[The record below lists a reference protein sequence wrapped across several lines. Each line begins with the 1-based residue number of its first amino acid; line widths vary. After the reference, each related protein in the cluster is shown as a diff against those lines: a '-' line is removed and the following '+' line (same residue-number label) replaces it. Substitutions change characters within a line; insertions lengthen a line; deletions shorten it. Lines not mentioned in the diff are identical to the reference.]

1 MDTGK
6 TKLARHIEVV
16 TNLSIIVVA
25 LIGASVLVKNYLI
38 QPRAQ
43 AVAEARPSVVTS
55 TAPENQRREPP
66 KRPNEGTQISI
77 PDVDWSGSKQTILLA
92 LSNKC
97 HFCTESAPFYQRL
110 SSELAQRQDVKLL
123 AVFPQDNNEAKQ
135 YLSGLGIQ
143 IANVK
148 QATLDSIGVRGTP
161 TLMIVDASGKVK
173 QAWVGKLTPEK
184 ESEVL
189 NRIKA

>member
-1 MDTGK
+1 M
-6 TKLARHIEVV
+6 
-16 TNLSIIVVA
+16 VA
-25 LIGASVLVKNYLI
+25 LIGAVVLLKTYLI
-38 QPRAQ
+38 RPPGQSSIDAK
-43 AVAEARPSVVTS
+43 PSVVTS
-55 TAPENQRREPP
+55 AAPESQRRDVP
-66 KRPNEGTQISI
+66 KGPAEGTQISL
-77 PDVDWSGSKQTILLA
+77 PDVDWSRSNQTILLA

-123 AVFPQDNNEAKQ
+123 AVFPQDNNAATQ
-135 YLSGLGIQ
+135 YLNGLGIQ

-173 QAWVGKLTPEK
+173 QAWVGKLSPEK

>member
-1 MDTGK
+1 M
-6 TKLARHIEVV
+6 
-16 TNLSIIVVA
+16 NFSIIAVA
-25 LIGASVLVKNYLI
+25 LIGAVVLVKNYLI
-38 QPRAQ
+38 RPALDAKTT
-43 AVAEARPSVVTS
+43 AVVSSA
-55 TAPENQRREPP
+55 APDNERRELP
-66 KRPNEGTQISI
+66 KGPAEGTQISLPGI
-77 PDVDWSGSKQTILLA
+77 DWSGSNQTILLA

-110 SSELAQRQDVKLL
+110 SSELAQRSDVKLL
-123 AVFPQDNNEAKQ
+123 AVFPQDSNEAKQ

-143 IANVK
+143 IANVQ

-173 QAWVGKLTPEK
+173 QAWVGKLSPAK

-189 NRIKA
+189 TRLKA